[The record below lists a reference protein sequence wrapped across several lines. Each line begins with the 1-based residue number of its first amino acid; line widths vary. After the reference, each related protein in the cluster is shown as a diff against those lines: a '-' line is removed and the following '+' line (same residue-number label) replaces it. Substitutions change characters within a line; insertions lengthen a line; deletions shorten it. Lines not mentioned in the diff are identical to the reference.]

1 MVNVERLKTA
11 LKDKNITIERV
22 ACELSVDPATI
33 YRRFNRQGEK
43 FTVEEV
49 AKLSK
54 LLNLD
59 GKTMQNIFFAK

>member
-22 ACELSVDPATI
+22 ACELSVDPTTI